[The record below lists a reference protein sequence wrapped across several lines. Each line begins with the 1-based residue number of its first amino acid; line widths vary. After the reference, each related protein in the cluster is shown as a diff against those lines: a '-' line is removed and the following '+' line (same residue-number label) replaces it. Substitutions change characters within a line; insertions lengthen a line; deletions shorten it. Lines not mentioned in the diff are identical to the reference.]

1 MKFKSFNVAEL
12 TAKRAQL
19 RSLKEEIAFLQA
31 TIKVEREFEREA
43 RARAAAEKFGTEL
56 VALDLSD
63 QSVLSEV
70 FLIVTAANSKMIDSI
85 ADEVEEQLR
94 IAGDKPLRREGSS
107 EWILLD
113 YSDLVVHI
121 QSTELRRYYMLD
133 RLWNDCPKIEL
144 DIVREEAARG

>member
-1 MKFKSFNVAEL
+1 MPASNPC
-12 TAKRAQL
+12 
-19 RSLKEEIAFLQA
+19 
-31 TIKVEREFEREA
+31 VERTQIA
-43 RARAAAEKFGTEL
+43 ARAAVGKFGTEL

-70 FLIVTAANSKMIDSI
+70 FLIITAANAKMIDSI

-94 IAGDKPLRREGSS
+94 IVGDKPFRRESS
-107 EWILLD
+107 DEWVLLD

-121 QSTELRRYYMLD
+121 QSADLRRYYMLD

-144 DIVREEAARG
+144 DIVKEESARG

>member
-1 MKFKSFNVAEL
+1 MPATSACL
-12 TAKRAQL
+12 DRTQ
-19 RSLKEEIAFLQA
+19 IA
-31 TIKVEREFEREA
+31 
-43 RARAAAEKFGTEL
+43 ARAAVDKFGTEL
-56 VALDLSD
+56 VALDLSE

-70 FLIVTAANSKMIDSI
+70 FLIITASNAKMIDAI

-94 IAGDKPLRREGSS
+94 LVGDKPIRRESS
-107 EWILLD
+107 AEWVLLD

-144 DIVREEAARG
+144 DIVKEEAARG